1 VRREREQ
8 NGEYGRYSEEFAHR
22 HGCLQEPPF
31 RLPEK
36 LDKPKSFKGKKF
48 LHCKNL
54 LRGTDAGSVVAMGC
68 SWARLSPAALGVAAS
83 LPGAL
88 AA

>member
-36 LDKPKSFKGKKF
+36 LDKPKKVSRGKNFCTAKTSSAAPM
-48 LHCKNL
+48 HHPN
-54 LRGTDAGSVVAMGC
+54 
-68 SWARLSPAALGVAAS
+68 RL
-83 LPGAL
+83 
-88 AA
+88 